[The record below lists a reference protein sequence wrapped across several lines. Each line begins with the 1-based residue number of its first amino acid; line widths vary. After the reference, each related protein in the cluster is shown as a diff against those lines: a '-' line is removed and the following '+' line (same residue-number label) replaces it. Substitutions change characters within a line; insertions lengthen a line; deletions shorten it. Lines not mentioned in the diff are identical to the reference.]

1 VKPLRVGA
9 AVALACVAVLA
20 VLLARDVRS
29 WRDAVVQ
36 GDAVYAVAPPR
47 ATWTPSTLLGG
58 ASETL
63 LGIGDDLE
71 LRRALQLYREAEAT
85 PNRLD
90 TAVERQSLR
99 AQAARALA
107 RASNGTHA
115 SQAET
120 LLGIL
125 AYDGTNG
132 ADAAIANFTNAVR
145 ADPSNAAAKFDL
157 ELMLRLTA
165 AQGSRSGAGPGGAF
179 GRGGR
184 RGAGGGVAGSGY

>member
-1 VKPLRVGA
+1 M
-9 AVALACVAVLA
+9 
-20 VLLARDVRS
+20 
-29 WRDAVVQ
+29 
-36 GDAVYAVAPPR
+36 
-47 ATWTPSTLLGG
+47 LGV
-58 ASETL
+58 
-63 LGIGDDLE
+63 GDDVTF
-71 LRRALQLYREAEAT
+71 RRALQLYRAAAST

-90 TAVERQSLR
+90 TAIERQSLR

-107 RASNGTHA
+107 KASHGAHA

-120 LLGIL
+120 LLGVL

-145 ADPSNAAAKFDL
+145 ADPSNEEAKLDL
-157 ELMLRLTA
+157 ELMLRLTT